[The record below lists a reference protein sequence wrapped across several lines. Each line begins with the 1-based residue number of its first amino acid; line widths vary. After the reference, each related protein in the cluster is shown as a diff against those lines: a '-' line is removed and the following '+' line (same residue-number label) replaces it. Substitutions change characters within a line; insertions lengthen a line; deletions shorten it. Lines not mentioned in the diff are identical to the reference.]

1 MKTLPKTLCLLV
13 LLALA
18 AACGNDDGDYLPP
31 YRPELCEV
39 QTDAAGIVAYVR
51 FDDGTD
57 HFPVNVY
64 SCGLRDTLFRA
75 YAVFEPT
82 ADGVR
87 LSRVSPVLA
96 ITPVAAGS
104 VTLRTDPLL
113 CRAAWRGGR
122 YLNLL
127 LTLQSGSNAAR
138 HVLGVVDE
146 GITAAPSGTRT
157 LHLRLY
163 HDQNGDTR
171 HYSRDT
177 YLSCRLDAYAGRL
190 ATGDSIA
197 LQVAE
202 ADGVRTLRLAY

>member
-1 MKTLPKTLCLLV
+1 MKTLPKTLCLLA
-13 LLALA
+13 LLTLA
-18 AACGNDDGDYLPP
+18 AACGNDDEDYLPP
-31 YRPELCEV
+31 YRQELCEA

-51 FDDGTD
+51 FDDGTERL
-57 HFPVNVY
+57 PANVY

-75 YAVFEPT
+75 YAVFEPS

-87 LSRVSPVLA
+87 LLHVSPVLA
-96 ITPVAAGS
+96 VTPVAAGS
-104 VTLRTDPLL
+104 VVLRSDPLQ

-146 GITAAPSGTRT
+146 GVTAAPSGARV
-157 LHLRLY
+157 LSLRLY

-171 HYSRDT
+171 YYSRDT
-177 YLSCRLDAYAGRL
+177 YLSCRLDAYAGL
-190 ATGDSIA
+190 LTAGDSIA
-197 LQVAE
+197 LRVTE
-202 ADGVRTLRLAY
+202 AGGERTLQLAY